1 MVFGITTEIMA
12 EEMERTG
19 LASTGDAGEK
29 TGTVLLP
36 GSVVDITTSI
46 NEVLGQGE
54 LTPGSD
60 SAEGGVP

>member
-1 MVFGITTEIMA
+1 MA
-12 EEMERTG
+12 ERTG
-19 LASTGDAGEK
+19 LTSTGDAGEK

-36 GSVVDITTSI
+36 GSVIDITASI
-46 NEVLGQGE
+46 NDVLGQGE